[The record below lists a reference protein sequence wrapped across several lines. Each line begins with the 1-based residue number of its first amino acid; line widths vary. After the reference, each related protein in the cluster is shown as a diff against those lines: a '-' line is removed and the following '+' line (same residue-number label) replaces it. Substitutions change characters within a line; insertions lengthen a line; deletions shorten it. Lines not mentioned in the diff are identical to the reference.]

1 MMQIGL
7 LLVSA
12 ALAGVSLAAAAAVPE
27 DLIVKLRDRTITLSP
42 AELQAVAGR
51 LSEDVGVPLLAVR
64 ATSGDELVLGIDRD
78 ALGERLLAAARAMPG
93 VTAAEVTVPESAA
106 TGLPLELA
114 LEPAAGSGLTDS
126 SRLASVSDQLARATG
141 APLEAKIEGGQ
152 IIVRARADELLDE
165 VSRRLQALPE
175 VTYAQPNLVVR
186 IRPPD
191 EAVRKPL

>member
-1 MMQIGL
+1 MRL

-12 ALAGVSLAAAAAVPE
+12 AFAGVGLAAVAAVPE
-27 DLIVKLRDRTITLSP
+27 DLIVKLRGPTMAMSP

-51 LSEDVGVPLLAVR
+51 LSDDVGVPLLGVR
-64 ATSGDELVLGIDRD
+64 ATSGDELVLSVDRG

-93 VTAAEVTVPESAA
+93 VTAAEMTTPKASAAVPE
-106 TGLPLELA
+106 LEIA
-114 LEPAAGSGLTDS
+114 LQPAGGSGLTDPS
-126 SRLASVSDQLARATG
+126 HLASVSERLARATR
-141 APLEAKIEGGQ
+141 APLQVRIESGR
-152 IIVRARADELLDE
+152 IIVRANADELLGE

-175 VTYAQPNLVVR
+175 VIYAQPNLVLR